1 LPELPKLPKIAQIE
15 KQNCNADNADNA
27 DNTDQEK
34 GTLLKASLDLLKKY
48 STDALTRTE
57 V

>member
-15 KQNCNADNADNA
+15 KQNCNADNA